1 MRRSVGLA
9 LFMLPLAGTFLAG
22 APQSGNVT
30 EGVYSTAQAARG
42 QELYRSQCTE
52 CHGNAL
58 QGANGPPLSGDRFIS
73 NWSGRPL
80 LELVDKIQ
88 NTMPFGKPGTVSRL
102 QSVDLSAYILQSGK
116 FPAGQAELSEDRLAQ
131 IAFPGARKVATPA
144 AAAASAGVTL
154 SPPEGNLAQ
163 LMRAI
168 AFPNANIIFNVQ
180 VKDPNVPTKR
190 EVGPNFDYVAWGAG
204 VYTGWL
210 PIEQAAIAIIETAP
224 LFLTPGRSCQ
234 NGLPV
239 PVDRSDWKKY
249 TTELMEIGRVAKE
262 AAIAKKLDAF
272 EEISEKLS
280 DACQNCHRV
289 YRRDAPGAMR
299 CQ

>member
-1 MRRSVGLA
+1 MRWGLVITSLVA
-9 LFMLPLAGTFLAG
+9 TVAVA
-22 APQSGNVT
+22 AQSRTVT
-30 EGVYSTAQAARG
+30 EGVYSAAQAARG
-42 QELYRSQCTE
+42 QELYRSQCSE
-52 CHGNAL
+52 CHADAL
-58 QGANGPPLSGDRFIS
+58 QGGNGPPLSGDRFIS

-80 LELVDKIQ
+80 SELVDKIQ
-88 NTMPFGKPGTVSRL
+88 NTMPFGKPGTVSRP
-102 QSVDLSAYILQSGK
+102 QSIDLSAFILQSGK
-116 FPAGQAELSEDRLAQ
+116 FPAGQAELSDDRLGQ
-131 IAFPGARKVATPA
+131 VVFPGMRKVATPVA
-144 AAAASAGVTL
+144 ARASAGVTL

-190 EVGPNFDYVAWGAG
+190 EAGPNFDYVAWGAG

-210 PIEQAAIAIIETAP
+210 PVEQAAIAIIETAP
-224 LFLTPGRSCQ
+224 LLVTPGRVCQ

-239 PVDRSDWKKY
+239 PVDRPDWKKY
-249 TTELMEIGRVAKE
+249 TTELMEVGRIAKQ
-262 AAIAKKLDAF
+262 AAIARKLDAF

>member
-1 MRRSVGLA
+1 MRRTVGLA

-116 FPAGQAELSEDRLAQ
+116 FPAGQAELSDDRLTQ
-131 IAFPGARKVATPA
+131 IAFPGARKVAT

>member
-22 APQSGNVT
+22 APQSGTVT

-42 QELYRSQCTE
+42 REVYLSQCTE

-58 QGANGPPLSGDRFIS
+58 QGGNGPPLSGDRFIS

-131 IAFPGARKVATPA
+131 
-144 AAAASAGVTL
+144 
-154 SPPEGNLAQ
+154 
-163 LMRAI
+163 
-168 AFPNANIIFNVQ
+168 
-180 VKDPNVPTKR
+180 
-190 EVGPNFDYVAWGAG
+190 
-204 VYTGWL
+204 
-210 PIEQAAIAIIETAP
+210 
-224 LFLTPGRSCQ
+224 
-234 NGLPV
+234 
-239 PVDRSDWKKY
+239 
-249 TTELMEIGRVAKE
+249 
-262 AAIAKKLDAF
+262 
-272 EEISEKLS
+272 
-280 DACQNCHRV
+280 
-289 YRRDAPGAMR
+289 
-299 CQ
+299 